1 MPSHQ
6 QILIYN
12 FLIFKKLNKQLNIMD
27 KKSLFKY
34 ALILKTIKL
43 LTVAL
48 IFIPNAFSQ
57 GKISKNKKAII
68 NSIEEKKE
76 KLIEISDNIWEAA
89 ETSLEEFKSSKYLSD
104 YAEQNGFSVERG
116 VAGMPTAFVARY
128 GSGRPVIGIMGEFD
142 ANAGISQ
149 KKQPTKETLHEGA
162 AGHGC
167 GHNLFGTASLGAAI
181 TIKELIQKGE
191 ISGTIV
197 YYGTPAEE
205 TIFGKVWMVREG
217 LFDDLDI
224 CMDWHPSAEIE
235 ASTQSSKALVDF
247 RVKFFGN
254 ASHASADPWNGNS
267 AVDAMELYTTGLNYY
282 REHIRP
288 TARIHYDIEKAGD
301 VVNVVPEYAQ
311 IWTRLRENDRKNVD
325 VLYERAKKIAEAA
338 SMMANVRHE
347 ISLISG
353 IYEIQ
358 PNRTGA
364 EILQKNLEL
373 LGDISY
379 SDYEIQY
386 ANTILKESGKELL
399 GLDGKVR
406 PLKQTMPAQGGST
419 DVGDVSQVVP
429 VISLGVT
436 TAAKGGPWHSWAVVA
451 CTGMSIGHKCLVY
464 ASKALGMTML
474 DLYNNPKMIED
485 VKKEFLE
492 RKGDKVYDPRIPPGP
507 PKLID

>member
-1 MPSHQ
+1 MF
-6 QILIYN
+6 YKN
-12 FLIFKKLNKQLNIMD
+12 KCFYRFDFFTFFK
-27 KKSLFKY
+27 LFF
-34 ALILKTIKL
+34 ISI
-43 LTVAL
+43 
-48 IFIPNAFSQ
+48 IIIPNAFSQ
-57 GKISKNKKAII
+57 VKLSKNKQVIV
-68 NSIEEKKE
+68 NSIEEKKD
-76 KLIEISDNIWEAA
+76 KLIEISDKIWEAA
-89 ETSLEEFKSSKYLSD
+89 ETSLQEFKSSQYLSD
-104 YAEQNGFSVERG
+104 YAEKNGFNVEKG
-116 VAGMPTAFVARY
+116 VAGIPTAFTATY
-128 GSGRPVIGIMGEFD
+128 GSGRPVIGIIGEFD

-149 KKQPTKETLHEGA
+149 KKQPTKEPLLDGA

-181 TIKELIQKGE
+181 AIKELIDKGE

-205 TIFGKVWMVREG
+205 TIFAKVWMVREG
-217 LFDDLDI
+217 LFDKLDI
-224 CMDWHPSAEIE
+224 CMDWHPGDEIE

-247 RVKFFGN
+247 RVKFYGN

-282 REHIRP
+282 REHIKP

-311 IWTRLRENDRKNVD
+311 IWTRLRENNRNQVD
-325 VLYERAKKIAEAA
+325 ILYNRAKIIAEAA
-338 SMMANVRHE
+338 SMMANVKYE

-353 IYEIQ
+353 IYEIL

-364 EILQKNLEL
+364 VILQKNLEL
-373 LGDISY
+373 LGNISY
-379 SDYEIQY
+379 SDYEIKY
-386 ANTILKESGKELL
+386 ANTILKESGKSLL
-399 GLDGKVR
+399 GLDGKVK

-436 TAAKGGPWHSWAVVA
+436 TAAQGGPWHSWAVVA
-451 CTGMSIGHKCLVY
+451 CTGMSIGHKCLIY
-464 ASKALGMTML
+464 ASKVLAMTML
-474 DLYNNPKMIED
+474 DLYGNPNMIED
-485 VKKEFLE
+485 VKKEFLIK
-492 RKGDKVYDPRIPPGP
+492 KGDRVYNPRIPAGP